1 MNFLGM
7 GPLELVVIAVLAF
20 IVLGPERMIDAGR
33 MLGKAAREVKRLTD
47 ELPKL
52 SLDDIDEAATGRAGR
67 GPEGQPAKPADGAE
81 AEGEGPVSFRSSR
94 PEAKEK
100 PTERGEQDRNQA

>member
-100 PTERGEQDRNQA
+100 PTERGEQDGDQA

>member
-67 GPEGQPAKPADGAE
+67 GPAKPADGAE

-100 PTERGEQDRNQA
+100 PTERGEQDGDQA

>member
-7 GPLELVVIAVLAF
+7 GPLEILVIAVLAF
-20 IVLGPERMIDAGR
+20 IVLGPERMVDAGR

-81 AEGEGPVSFRSSR
+81 AEREGPVSFRSSR

-100 PTERGEQDRNQA
+100 PVGRDEQDGNQA

>member
-100 PTERGEQDRNQA
+100 PTERG